1 VRAVIEHA
9 GRCAVGVGE
18 DALAAAL
25 RPETVG
31 ALHRI
36 GAPAQLLLYLEAHTE
51 AADSAGATY
60 LARGGDMELLRE
72 KVPVR
77 RAGAHVPTNVGS
89 AAQERAAAGEIF
101 ADTGAERGGEGLEA
115 AEVVAAA
122 FLQAHEGEPLV
133 IVDAPLLLECG
144 WEKLVDQVWV
154 VSISEEEQIRR
165 AMARSGMSRQEGV
178 DRIHRQMPLAEK
190 TKQADVVID
199 NSGGL
204 EQLYKQVDALLDVRR
219 ETCV

>member
-1 VRAVIEHA
+1 MTVIGLTGGIASGKSTVSSYLRQKGIPIFDADACAWDVEKKGEPCLAALVRAFGTEILTPE
-9 GRCAVGVGE
+9 GE
-18 DALAAAL
+18 LDRAKMADVAFHDKKALAMLNAIVHKAI
-25 RPETVG
+25 E
-31 ALHRI
+31 
-36 GAPAQLLLYLEAHTE
+36 
-51 AADSAGATY
+51 
-60 LARGGDMELLRE
+60 E
-72 KVPVR
+72 KR
-77 RAGAHVPTNVGS
+77 
-89 AAQERAAAGEIF
+89 
-101 ADTGAERGGEGLEA
+101 D
-115 AEVVAAA
+115 A

-165 AMARSGMSRQEGV
+165 AMARSGMSRQEVV

>member
-1 VRAVIEHA
+1 MTVIGLTGGIASGKSTVSSYLRQKGIPIFDADACARDVEKKGEPCLAALVRAFGTEILTPE
-9 GRCAVGVGE
+9 GE
-18 DALAAAL
+18 LDRAKMADVAFHDKKALATLNAIVHKAI
-25 RPETVG
+25 E
-31 ALHRI
+31 
-36 GAPAQLLLYLEAHTE
+36 
-51 AADSAGATY
+51 
-60 LARGGDMELLRE
+60 E
-72 KVPVR
+72 KR
-77 RAGAHVPTNVGS
+77 
-89 AAQERAAAGEIF
+89 
-101 ADTGAERGGEGLEA
+101 D
-115 AEVVAAA
+115 A

-165 AMARSGMSRQEGV
+165 AMARSGMSRQEVV